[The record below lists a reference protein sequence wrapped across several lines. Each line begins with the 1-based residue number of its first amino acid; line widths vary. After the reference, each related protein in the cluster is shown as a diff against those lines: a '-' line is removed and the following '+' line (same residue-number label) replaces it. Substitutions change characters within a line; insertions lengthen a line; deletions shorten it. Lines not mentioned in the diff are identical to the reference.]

1 MRGFLRWLDAQP
13 NQHVIDLFGLPYGED
28 LFMDPTHL
36 NLQGAERFTTTVL
49 GELRKRPGL
58 APFFP

>member
-1 MRGFLRWLDAQP
+1 
-13 NQHVIDLFGLPYGED
+13 
-28 LFMDPTHL
+28 MDPTHL

-49 GELRKRPGL
+49 GELRERPGL